1 MIKDII
7 FFEDYG
13 LYSQCQLEAI
23 KRGQKIA
30 QFMADCVGDY
40 LAIESFRNNQTL
52 YVACQRQAEKEGKS
66 IAELIEKACADKIGM
81 TYKPKKKK
89 GGILDLNRDA

>member
-23 KRGQKIA
+23 KRGQKISH
-30 QFMADCVGDY
+30 FITDCVEEY
-40 LAIESFRNNQTL
+40 LAIENFRNNQTL
-52 YVACQRQAEKEGKS
+52 YVACQKQADKEGIS
-66 IAELIEKACADKIGM
+66 IAELVEKACADKIGV
-81 TYKPKKKK
+81 TNKSKKKR
-89 GGILDLNRDA
+89 GSILDLNRDA